1 MKTLKE
7 YQTKFGKLKGEQQY
21 HLDKALALQAEIAK
35 KPGNKKVVKNTV
47 KKTVSKNKTT
57 KKSK

>member
-21 HLDKALALQAEIAK
+21 HLDKALALQTEIAK
-35 KPGNKKVVKNTV
+35 KPGNKKVKNTV